1 MEFLSVHIRK
11 KYLYMTMMAGLIVI
25 YFLIFHEIVDELKEG
40 ELIDFDKAVI
50 ESIQV
55 PFSKEFTSLVTKITF
70 FGSVTWIA
78 AVVFTC
84 SLFLFLLKKK
94 QLAFYLIL
102 TSALGGGF
110 NWGLKYLFQRE
121 RPDIA
126 PLLSVSGY
134 SFPSGHSMA
143 SVILYGSI
151 AVICIRLIK
160 NKYIN
165 VVIWFLAFFAS
176 LIIGW
181 SRIYLGVHYPSDVV
195 AGFVAGAAWL
205 TISAWLLRYL
215 EYRVPKNSGIK

>member
-1 MEFLSVHIRK
+1 MDFFSVHIRK

-25 YFLIFHEIVDELKEG
+25 YFLIFNEMVDELKEG
-40 ELIDFDKAVI
+40 ELIEFDKSVI
-50 ESIQV
+50 ESIQS
-55 PFSKEFTSLVTKITF
+55 PFSEEFTKMATKITF
-70 FGSVTWIA
+70 FGSVIWI
-78 AVVFTC
+78 VTLVSIF
-84 SLFLFLLKKK
+84 SLFLFLLSKKHYA
-94 QLAFYLIL
+94 LYLIL

-151 AVICIRLIK
+151 AVVCIRLIK

-165 VVIWFLAFFAS
+165 GLIWLLAFISS
-176 LIIGW
+176 LTIGW

-205 TISAWLLRYL
+205 TISAWMLRYL
-215 EYRVPKNSGIK
+215 EYKVPKKYRRE

>member
-1 MEFLSVHIRK
+1 M
-11 KYLYMTMMAGLIVI
+11 
-25 YFLIFHEIVDELKEG
+25 VDELKEG
-40 ELIDFDKAVI
+40 ELIEFDKSVI
-50 ESIQV
+50 ESIQS
-55 PFSKEFTSLVTKITF
+55 PFSEEFTKMVTKITF
-70 FGSVTWIA
+70 FGSVTWI
-78 AVVFTC
+78 VTLVSIF
-84 SLFLFLLKKK
+84 SLFLFLLSKKHYA
-94 QLAFYLIL
+94 LYLIL

-151 AVICIRLIK
+151 AVVCIRLIK

-165 VVIWFLAFFAS
+165 GLIWLLAFISS
-176 LIIGW
+176 LTIGW

-205 TISAWLLRYL
+205 TISAWMLRYL
-215 EYRVPKNSGIK
+215 EYKVPKKHRRE

>member
-1 MEFLSVHIRK
+1 MDFLSVHVRK

-25 YFLIFHEIVDELKEG
+25 YFLIFNEIVDELKEG
-40 ELIDFDKAVI
+40 ELIEFDKAVI
-50 ESIQV
+50 ESIQG
-55 PFSKEFTSLVTKITF
+55 PFSEEFTNFVTKLTF
-70 FGSVTWIA
+70 FGSLTWIIA
-78 AVVFTC
+78 LISVF
-84 SLFLFLLKKK
+84 SLFLFLFSKKHY
-94 QLAFYLIL
+94 AIYIIL

-110 NWGLKYLFQRE
+110 NWGLKYIFQRE

-151 AVICIRLIK
+151 AVVCIRLIK
-160 NKYIN
+160 KNFIKGLLWI
-165 VVIWFLAFFAS
+165 LALFAS

-205 TISAWLLRYL
+205 TISAWMLRYL
-215 EYRVPKNSGIK
+215 EYKVPKKLRR